1 MTKWRTMF
9 RQVRQEQ
16 SAQTAVEFESWSES
30 EWDSGAVD
38 TVLRSQ
44 AWIKDEQTERVVR
57 TG

>member
-16 SAQTAVEFESWSES
+16 SARAALEFESWSTS
-30 EWDSGAVD
+30 DWDSGAVD
-38 TVLRSQ
+38 TVLRTQ
-44 AWIKDEQTERVVR
+44 AWLKDEQSERVAR